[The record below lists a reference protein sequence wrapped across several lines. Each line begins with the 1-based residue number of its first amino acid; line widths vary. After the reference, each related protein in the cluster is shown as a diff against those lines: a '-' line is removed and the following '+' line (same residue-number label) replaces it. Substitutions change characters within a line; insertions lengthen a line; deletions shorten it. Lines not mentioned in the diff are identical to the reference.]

1 MGMAYSTLLVDKQDR
16 VATVVL
22 NRPQKLNAMTTVMA
36 KELMQLLD
44 DLEDDPEVR
53 AIILTGSGKG
63 FCAGG
68 DMQEVLLAGR
78 EADAGTLDKV
88 QTVFCLLAQRM
99 MRVEKPMVAAINGVA
114 AGAGFCF
121 ALFCDLRVASDSA
134 KFGITFVHRGLPATD
149 MGSTWL
155 LPRLVG
161 LSKATEML
169 LLGEMLTARELGN
182 LGLLYSVV
190 PPEKVHDE
198 ARGLAL
204 RLAALPPLA
213 IKMTKR
219 ALLRSFQTDFVT
231 QAGYETALQTLAY
244 STEDLGEGIQSF
256 LEKRDAVF
264 KGR

>member
-1 MGMAYSTLLVDKQDR
+1 MAYSTLLMDKRER
-16 VATVVL
+16 VATVAF

-36 KELMQLLD
+36 KELMQLFD

-53 AIILTGSGKG
+53 AIVLTGSGKG

-78 EADAGTLDKV
+78 EADAGTLDKL
-88 QTVFCLLAQRM
+88 QTGFCLLAQRM

-121 ALFCDLRVASDSA
+121 ALICDLRVASENA

-182 LGLLYSVV
+182 LGLLHRVV
-190 PPEKVHDE
+190 SPEKVDDE

-219 ALLRSFQTDFVT
+219 ALLRSYQTDFVT
-231 QAGYETALQTLAY
+231 QAGYETALQTLSY
-244 STEDLGEGIQSF
+244 STDDLGEGIRSF
-256 LEKRDAVF
+256 LEKRDPVF

>member
-1 MGMAYSTLLVDKQDR
+1 MAYTTLLVEKRDR
-16 VATVVL
+16 IATVAL
-22 NRPQKLNAMTTVMA
+22 NRPEKLNAMTPVMA
-36 KELMQLLD
+36 KELMQLFD
-44 DLEDDPEVR
+44 ELEAETDVR
-53 AIILTGSGKG
+53 AIVLTGSGKG

-78 EADAGTLDKV
+78 ELDAGALDRV
-88 QTVFCLLAQRM
+88 QRDFCLLAQRM
-99 MRVEKPMVAAINGVA
+99 MRVEKPMVAAVNGVA

-121 ALFCDLRVASDSA
+121 VLFCDLRVASEKA

-169 LLGEMLTARELGN
+169 LLGEMLTAQELGR
-182 LGLLYSVV
+182 LGLIHRVV
-190 PPEKVHDE
+190 SPERVCDE
-198 ARGLAL
+198 ARSLAL

-219 ALLRSFQTDFVT
+219 ALLRSYQTDFVSQT
-231 QAGYETALQTLAY
+231 GYETALQTLAY

-256 LEKRDAVF
+256 LEKRDACF
-264 KGR
+264 KGK

>member
-1 MGMAYSTLLVDKQDR
+1 MSYSTLLVDKRDR
-16 VATVVL
+16 IATVAL
-22 NRPQKLNAMTTVMA
+22 HRPQKLNAITMVMA
-36 KELMQLLD
+36 KELMRLLD

-78 EADAGTLDKV
+78 EADAGMLDRM
-88 QTVFCLLAQRM
+88 QTGFCLLAQRM
-99 MRVEKPMVAAINGVA
+99 MRVEKPMVAAVNGVA

-121 ALFCDLRVASDSA
+121 VLFCDLRVASENA

-169 LLGEMLTARELGN
+169 LLGEMITAREMGN
-182 LGLLYSVV
+182 LGLLHRVV
-190 PPEKVHDE
+190 SPEKVRDE
-198 ARGLAL
+198 ARDLAL

-219 ALLRSFQTDFVT
+219 ALLRSYQSDFTT
-231 QAGYETALQTLAY
+231 QSGYETALQTLSY
-244 STEDLGEGIQSF
+244 STDDLGEGIRSF
-256 LEKRDAVF
+256 LEKRDPVF

>member
-1 MGMAYSTLLVDKQDR
+1 MAYSTLLVEKRDR

-22 NRPQKLNAMTTVMA
+22 NRPQKLNAMTTAMVR
-36 KELMQLLD
+36 ELTGLFD
-44 DLEDDPEVR
+44 DLEEDAEVR

-78 EADAGTLDKV
+78 AADAGTLDKV
-88 QTVFCLLAQRM
+88 QTGFCLLAQRM
-99 MRVEKPMVAAINGVA
+99 MRVEKPLVAAINGVA
-114 AGAGFCF
+114 AGAGFCL
-121 ALFCDLRVASDSA
+121 ALFCDLRVASEGA
-134 KFGITFVHRGLPATD
+134 RFGITFVHRGLPATD

-161 LSKATEML
+161 LSRATEML
-169 LLGEMLTARELGN
+169 LLGEMATAEALGN
-182 LGLLYSVV
+182 LGLLHRVV
-190 PPEKVHDE
+190 PPEKVDAE
-198 ARGLAL
+198 AHSLAL

-219 ALLRSFQTDFVT
+219 ALLRSFQSDFAA

-244 STEDLGEGIQSF
+244 ATEDLGEGIQSF
-256 LEKRDAVF
+256 LEKRAAVF